1 MKSALKLNSIP
12 MKNMRTHP
20 VRTMILMLLVIA
32 QAACVMGGLMLTRS
46 MRQEMALAEA
56 RLGADILVYPSAAMS
71 KISSKTLLMQ
81 GSPVEV
87 WKDRSILSRILLL
100 FLPLARSFACC
111 GRLRAF
117 QIQSVEDD

>member
-46 MRQEMALAEA
+46 MRRE
-56 RLGADILVYPSAAMS
+56 
-71 KISSKTLLMQ
+71 
-81 GSPVEV
+81 
-87 WKDRSILSRILLL
+87 
-100 FLPLARSFACC
+100 
-111 GRLRAF
+111 
-117 QIQSVEDD
+117 

>member
-20 VRTMILMLLVIA
+20 VRTMILILLVIA

-46 MRQEMALAEA
+46 MRREMTLAEA

-71 KISSKTLLMQ
+71 KISSK
-81 GSPVEV
+81 
-87 WKDRSILSRILLL
+87 
-100 FLPLARSFACC
+100 
-111 GRLRAF
+111 RAM
-117 QIQSVEDD
+117 IAPSKGY